1 MILQARTARNLDDK
15 LKMLR
20 HTLQMLKITELT
32 NNKIRDEDILDELP
46 EDFKKKKRPDLE
58 SRNSKLS
65 VPEPNPH
72 RVIKNFKYS
81 SAVEGALKAIY
92 GIDPPTPKKGRL
104 RRKDTSTPQDNMPKV
119 MIFHFQ
125 FIKKQKLNYISY
137 SLDLP
142 DLYDEYKSLFC
153 DVDD

>member
-1 MILQARTARNLDDK
+1 
-15 LKMLR
+15 
-20 HTLQMLKITELT
+20 MLKITELT

-58 SRNSKLS
+58 SRNSRIS
-65 VPEPNPH
+65 VTEPNPH

-92 GIDPPTPKKGRL
+92 GIDPPSPKKGRL

-119 MIFHFQ
+119 LLRF
-125 FIKKQKLNYISY
+125 L
-137 SLDLP
+137 
-142 DLYDEYKSLFC
+142 SLFSK
-153 DVDD
+153 